1 MPPDH
6 APTIPIEEIAKFP
19 PPGMS
24 VPVSFTFSPDD
35 SLLTYLYGEDG
46 SPVRKL
52 YALDTNTGESRVIQ
66 AVAEPESEDLTIEEQ
81 LLRQRQRQLGQ
92 GIVRYS
98 WAEGTP
104 SPLTGEGRGEG
115 DRIARNS
122 TTGVIL
128 IPAQSGVYVKDSADS
143 PARRIVSADD
153 GPTLDPQL
161 SPDGSQ
167 VAYVVDAEVY
177 VTPVSGGEPGS
188 GEPVEPRQLTHG
200 ARGTGKTNGLAE
212 YIAQEEMHRL
222 HGFWWSKDGSQIA
235 FEEVDETHIPVYRIV
250 HQGKDDTGASA
261 QEDHRYPFAGEPNA
275 RVRLGVVSVPSPSP
289 RSSHRGAPA
298 APIEEEEAT
307 PSPLAGEGWDEEKT
321 PSSGELV
328 EPIWMDLGDDED
340 IYLARVDWMPDGS
353 LCVQIQDREQ
363 TRLELIRFDTS
374 TGQGVT
380 LLTEMSDVWINLHN
394 MFRPLADG
402 RFIWAS
408 ERSGFRHLYLYDG
421 DGNLVRQLTDGDW
434 AVDTLSG
441 IDQEAG
447 VVYFTGTKDGPTESH
462 LYSVSLDGGPISCL
476 TSEPGIHSVTLDH
489 ASNRFVDAF
498 SNTDTPPTVTLR
510 SAKDGSVLHT
520 IHSPDDPRVADL
532 ALTPPELVT
541 IQSRDGETLHG
552 SLYRPAP
559 EFGDGPHPTVI
570 YVYGGPHAQVV
581 NNHWSMTC
589 AMRQQYLRSRGYLV
603 FCLDNRGSARRGLAF
618 EGAIK
623 HNMGDIE
630 VRDQVDGVRWLVD
643 NGLADPDRVGVYGWS
658 YGGYMTLMCLARAP
672 GVFRMG
678 VAGAPVTHWDG
689 YDTHYTE
696 RYMGTPQSNSDG
708 YESGSVMT
716 HVDAIEGD
724 LLIVHGLIDENVHFR
739 HTARLI
745 NTLIKARKPYELM
758 MFPDERHMPRSQ
770 ADRIY
775 MEERITDFFERN
787 L

>member
-1 MPPDH
+1 
-6 APTIPIEEIAKFP
+6 
-19 PPGMS
+19 MS
-24 VPVSFTFSPDD
+24 VPVSFSFSPDD

-52 YALDTNTGESRVIQ
+52 YALDTQTGESRVIQ
-66 AVAEPESEDLTIEEQ
+66 AAAEPESDDLTIEEQ

-98 WAEGTP
+98 WAD
-104 SPLTGEGRGEG
+104 SG
-115 DRIARNS
+115 D
-122 TTGVIL
+122 VIL
-128 IPAQSGVYVKDSADS
+128 IPVQSGVYIKDGAEA
-143 PARRIVSADD
+143 PIRRLVSAEG
-153 GPTLDPQL
+153 GPTLDPQM
-161 SPDGSQ
+161 SPDGTQ
-167 VAYVVDAEVY
+167 VAYVQDAEVY
-177 VTPVSGGEPGS
+177 VVPVSGGAPGS
-188 GEPVEPRQLTHG
+188 GELAEPRQLTHG
-200 ARGTGKTNGLAE
+200 ARGTGRTNGLAE

-222 HGFWWSKDGSQIA
+222 HGFWWSRDSSQIA

-261 QEDHRYPFAGEPNA
+261 QEDHRYPFAGDPNA
-275 RVRLGVVSVPSPSP
+275 RVRLGVVSV
-289 RSSHRGAPA
+289 
-298 APIEEEEAT
+298 
-307 PSPLAGEGWDEEKT
+307 AGGD
-321 PSSGELV
+321 PV
-328 EPIWMDLGDDED
+328 WMDLGDDDD
-340 IYLARVDWMPDGS
+340 IYLARIDWMPDGS
-353 LCVQIQDREQ
+353 LCVQLQNREQ
-363 TRLELIRFDTS
+363 TRLDLIRFDTS
-374 TGQGVT
+374 TGQGAT
-380 LLTEMSDVWINLHN
+380 LLTETSDVWINLHN

-434 AVDTLSG
+434 AIDALSG
-441 IDQEAG
+441 IDQDAG
-447 VVYFTGTKDGPTESH
+447 LVYFTGTKDGPTECH
-462 LYSVSLDGGPISCL
+462 LYSVPLEGGQITRL
-476 TSEPGIHSVTLDH
+476 TQDAGTHIVTLDH
-489 ASNRFVDAF
+489 GSKRFVDTF

-510 SAKDGSVLHT
+510 SLRDGSTLHT
-520 IHSPDDPRVADL
+520 IHSTDDPRVADL

-552 SLYRPAP
+552 ALYRPAP
-559 EFGDGPHPTVI
+559 EFGEGPHPTVI
-570 YVYGGPHAQVV
+570 YTYGGPHAQVV

-589 AMRQQYLRSRGYLV
+589 AMRSQYLRSLGYLV
-603 FCLDNRGSARRGLAF
+603 FCLDNQGSARRGLAF
-618 EGAIK
+618 EGVIK

-630 VRDQVDGVRWLVD
+630 VRDQVDGVQWLID
-643 NGLADPDRVGVYGWS
+643 SGLADPDRVGVYGWS
-658 YGGYMTLMCLARAP
+658 YGGFMTLMCLAKASD
-672 GVFRMG
+672 VFRMG

-696 RYMGTPQSNSDG
+696 RYMGTPQSNPDG

-745 NTLIKARKPYELM
+745 NALIKVRKPYELM

-775 MEERITDFFERN
+775 MEERITEFFKRN